1 MSFVQK
7 LLEFFN
13 PVRNRY
19 YFPKTISSLFLVVIL
34 IWSCNSKQTKKEKG
48 YEHHNF
54 IVLLD
59 LSDRIID
66 PGQISKDKEV
76 IELVWNQFREISK
89 KKLFI
94 HSRDI
99 FQIVVAEQDSSCL
112 NDDSRMSF
120 QDSLNLDLSGFKKNE
135 KKVFARNKIRVDE
148 FSVKLKNNISYL
160 YSNAS
165 EYSSP
170 KDYRGADICKFF
182 DEDIVKRLKKGYKN
196 HVFILTDGELFVKKA
211 GRVFKEDFPLT
222 SFKKK
227 DIDMDVC
234 MLEIKTSDRNSFM
247 KLKREW
253 SGWYSDMG
261 ITELSF
267 MKSDDNSSLERTLVD
282 FLFSEDR
289 NAFLIEK
296 SLPTSNIKEVKKG
309 IENTKRNGKDDRQ
322 KFEEKKKE
330 DPLEDL
336 SDDNFIDEF
345 LSTGI
350 QESDKFFH
358 ASRINRLKVILEKS
372 FPKSSSKN
380 YLLVCNCKSK
390 IFRDFETYNVEYSDL
405 KQVFKSKCPL

>member
-1 MSFVQK
+1 M
-7 LLEFFN
+7 LEFFN

-19 YFPKTISSLFLVVIL
+19 YFPKTISSLFLVVLL
-34 IWSCNSKQTKKEKG
+34 IWSCKSKQTNKEKD

-59 LSDRIID
+59 LSDRILD
-66 PGQISKDKEV
+66 LGQISKDKEV
-76 IELVWNQFREISK
+76 IELIWNQFREISK

-99 FQIVVAEQDSSCL
+99 FQIVVAEQDSSSL
-112 NDDSRMSF
+112 NDDARMSF

-165 EYSSP
+165 EFSNP

-182 DEDIVKRLKKGYKN
+182 DEDIVKRLKKGYNN

-234 MLEIKTSDRNSFM
+234 MLEIKTSDRNSFL

-253 SGWYSDMG
+253 SAWYSDMG

-282 FLFSEDR
+282 FLYSEDR
-289 NAFLIEK
+289 RDFKIEPINIG
-296 SLPTSNIKEVKKG
+296 SSNLKTKKVKTTNVAQSSTRKTQT
-309 IENTKRNGKDDRQ
+309 NMND
-322 KFEEKKKE
+322 
-330 DPLEDL
+330 DPLKNS
-336 SDDNFIDEF
+336 SDDDF
-345 LSTGI
+345 LNEYIIGDLQSK
-350 QESDKFFH
+350 SDKFKKK
-358 ASRINRLKVILEKS
+358 RLMRLKQLLESKFPNKNSSNYSIACSYKGIILDEMGRNSMDCTKL
-372 FPKSSSKN
+372 K
-380 YLLVCNCKSK
+380 
-390 IFRDFETYNVEYSDL
+390 TYFQE
-405 KQVFKSKCPL
+405 KCPY